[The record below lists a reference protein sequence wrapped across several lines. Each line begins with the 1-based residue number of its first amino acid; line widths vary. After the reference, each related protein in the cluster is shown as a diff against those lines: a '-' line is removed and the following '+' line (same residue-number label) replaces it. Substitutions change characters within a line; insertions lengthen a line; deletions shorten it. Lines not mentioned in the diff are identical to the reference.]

1 MGRVLSK
8 EAVNLEQIKDD
19 LFSPGNVYWKKT
31 SGEVLIS
38 EKADILNIDMI
49 NKLSKA
55 NQVILIEDAIDYESQ
70 KKMIE
75 VFRHYEAEVL
85 ISKKLEWRTMFNA
98 LLLKHYYNTSAS
110 QFELNQLFWKLFSTI
125 TRDQAEMFLN
135 RDREYFMR
143 AINIG
148 TSYSVC
154 AFLLGY
160 YDEEFLKSI
169 YNKAILSQMEIG
181 KNELVLRLK
190 EKIEYIAQKITLNDA
205 NKEYIKSIIQPRN
218 IDQAIFFEKQN
229 GSGLM
234 NITVYEMSDL
244 ELILATLGQFYHF
257 NDKDRKNILAEINE
271 GVFGIN
277 RVLLN
282 LLKRNFEI
290 ATSRA
295 IESA

>member
-1 MGRVLSK
+1 MSRI
-8 EAVNLEQIKDD
+8 LEKVELKIDQVKDD
-19 LFSPGNVYWKKT
+19 IFSPGDIYWKKT

-38 EKADILNIDMI
+38 GKADILNIDMI
-49 NKLSKA
+49 NKLAKA
-55 NQVILIEDAIDYESQ
+55 NQVILIENEIDYESQ

-75 VFRHYEAEVL
+75 VFKKYESEVL
-85 ISKKLEWRTMFNA
+85 ISKKLEWRTAFNA
-98 LLLKHYYNTSAS
+98 LLLKHYYNTSVL
-110 QFELNQLFWKLFSTI
+110 QFELNQLFWKLFSTM
-125 TRDQAEMFLN
+125 TREQAESFVN
-135 RDREYFMR
+135 RDREYFLR

-148 TSYSVC
+148 TSYTVC

-169 YNKAILSQMEIG
+169 YNKVIFSQMEIG

-190 EKIEYIAQKITLNDA
+190 EKIEYIAGKVTLNDA

-271 GVFGIN
+271 GVFGVN

-290 ATSRA
+290 AATIA
-295 IESA
+295 VESA